1 MRKMR
6 KLCALVLGTS
16 MLLGNTGYAAEV
28 VWEQEA
34 AETVWTEGEEL
45 EGTRPVEYVTADLV
59 EADLALL
66 EEALPAKKADFSQ
79 SVQRKMENVVTLAK
93 DDAVLAA
100 EKLNEIA
107 DQDTYEATL
116 HEVLDSYYGE
126 ESAFSE
132 AQIAEFAEAVD
143 ERAETMLA
151 DYAEAKEERDDKAH
165 FGYNTGEMLV
175 TFKMGTTKEEIN
187 EIAGRIG
194 KYYRLLNT
202 YPINEKL
209 PKDKLKRL
217 EKVRD
222 YKFPDVACVDI
233 GLDKTVEKAED
244 ILESL
249 SCVSA
254 VEPNS
259 MIKLDSIAADMGVND
274 KRVEDQ
280 SYLRKIMAPQ
290 AWKTWN
296 SSEVSAKQMYVA
308 VLDTGL
314 DIEHEELKNQ
324 YLKNLSVVVVNNE
337 NGIEMQPM
345 NIANCYRRDIGD
357 GKHGTKVAGIIA
369 AESNNQKGIVGIASL
384 SNDTY
389 ENNEMI
395 KIMAINMF
403 DSEGYDAEGKKCLTV
418 SSPDILIE
426 SIRYAVNNG
435 ADVINMSFG
444 RNDSFTE
451 VQRVID
457 YAHEAGVVLCAG
469 AGNGDGYV
477 GKNIAYYPAS
487 YNHVISVAAVD
498 EHNKHAVFS
507 NYYSTVDLAATG
519 ETWCTCIPGS
529 KKYSDYEYGTS
540 LSTPMVSAVAALLLS
555 MQSEDSNF
563 RLSADDVESILC
575 STATDLSE
583 NGLYGA
589 GRDDYTGY
597 GLLNMN
603 LALETARSRFIKDLK
618 IQNMTATAKDYQSIQ
633 LSWKGMSWAERY
645 VIYRSTEPNGT
656 YTKIGSLKYSDLN
669 STGFVNRYFTDTG
682 LDTGTTYYYKV
693 RAAAPYGTS
702 FRFSDYSAVA
712 SAKCIVAVPTG
723 LALTAVKG
731 KITASWKKVAGA
743 QGYQIWRSESKNGT
757 YKRIYTVTSGAT
769 LSYAD
774 TTVKAGT
781 TYYYK
786 IRAYRKPNGTAVF
799 SGYSALVSKKA
810 I

>member
-66 EEALPAKKADFSQ
+66 EEALPAKKEDFSK

-132 AQIAEFAEAVD
+132 AQIVEFAEAVD

-151 DYAEAKEERDDKAH
+151 DYAEAKAERDRQTELDYEVGKV
-165 FGYNTGEMLV
+165 LV
-175 TFKMGTTKEEIN
+175 TFKKGTTKEEID
-187 EIAGRIG
+187 EIASRMG
-194 KYYRLLNT
+194 KNYRLLNT
-202 YPINEKL
+202 YPINENL
-209 PKDKLKRL
+209 PEDKLQRL
-217 EKVRD
+217 ERVRD
-222 YKFPDVACVDI
+222 YEFPDVACMEI
-233 GLDKTVEKAED
+233 GLDKTVERAET
-244 ILESL
+244 L
-249 SCVSA
+249 
-254 VEPNS
+254 
-259 MIKLDSIAADMGVND
+259 LDSLTCVDVAEASGIFELHELKEEMGIND
-274 KRVEDQ
+274 R
-280 SYLRKIMAPQ
+280 YLFRQKYLSQIKVPE
-290 AWKTWN
+290 AWKTWY
-296 SSEVSAKQMYVA
+296 SSEVTAKQMYVA
-308 VLDTGL
+308 VIDSGL
-314 DIEHEELKNQ
+314 EITHEDLKNQ
-324 YLKNLSVVVVNNE
+324 YLKDLSVVVSYDNNE
-337 NGIEMQPM
+337 VTMQPM
-345 NIANCYRRDIGD
+345 TINNCYQRDTGGI
-357 GKHGTKVAGIIA
+357 HGTQVAGIIA
-369 AESNNQKGIVGIASL
+369 AQSNNGIGFAGIAAL
-384 SNDTY
+384 SNEKYDR
-389 ENNEMI
+389 NEMI
-395 KIMAINMF
+395 KIIAINAT
-403 DSEGYDAEGKKCLTV
+403 DAMYVNGQYNYRLY
-418 SSPDILIE
+418 SPVLIE
-426 SIRYAVNNG
+426 AIRYAVSNG
-435 ADVINMSFG
+435 ADVINMSLG
-444 RNDSFTE
+444 DTDYSQVLKET
-451 VQRVID
+451 ID
-457 YAHEAGVVLCAG
+457 YAHDANVVICA
-469 AGNGDGYV
+469 AVGNE
-477 GKNIAYYPAS
+477 GKKGNVINYPAG
-487 YNHVISVAAVD
+487 YNHVIGVGAVD
-498 EHNKHAVFS
+498 ADNTHSDFS
-507 NYYSTVDLAATG
+507 NYNSTVDLVA
-519 ETWCTCIPGS
+519 PGRDIS
-529 KKYSDYEYGTS
+529 VCKQDSAYEYSVKGTS
-540 LSTPMVSAVAALLLS
+540 YSTPMVSAVAALLLS

-618 IQNMTATAKDYQSIQ
+618 IQNMAATAKDYQSIQ

-656 YTKIGSLKYSDLN
+656 YTKIASLKYSDLN

-723 LALTAVKG
+723 LALAAAKG

-743 QGYQIWRSESKNGT
+743 EGYQIWRSESKNGT
-757 YKRIYTVTSGAT
+757 YKRIHTVTSGAT

-799 SGYSALVSKKA
+799 SGYSAIVSKKA

>member
-143 ERAETMLA
+143 ERADTMLA
-151 DYAEAKEERDDKAH
+151 DYAEAKEERDRQTELDYEVGKV
-165 FGYNTGEMLV
+165 LV
-175 TFKMGTTKEEIN
+175 TFKKGTTKEEID
-187 EIAGRIG
+187 EIASRMG
-194 KYYRLLNT
+194 KNYRLLNT
-202 YPINEKL
+202 YPINENL
-209 PKDKLKRL
+209 PEDKLQRL
-217 EKVRD
+217 ERVRD
-222 YKFPDVACVDI
+222 YEFPDVACMEI
-233 GLDKTVEKAED
+233 GLDKTVERAET
-244 ILESL
+244 L
-249 SCVSA
+249 
-254 VEPNS
+254 
-259 MIKLDSIAADMGVND
+259 LDSLTCVDVAEASGIFELHELKEEMGIND
-274 KRVEDQ
+274 R
-280 SYLRKIMAPQ
+280 YLFRQKYLSQIKVPE
-290 AWKTWN
+290 AWKTWY
-296 SSEVSAKQMYVA
+296 SSEVTAKQMYVA
-308 VLDTGL
+308 VIDSGL
-314 DIEHEELKNQ
+314 DITHEDLENQ
-324 YLKNLSVVVVNNE
+324 YLKDLSVVVSDE
-337 NGIEMQPM
+337 GDKIEMLPM
-345 NIANCYRRDIGD
+345 TINNCYRWDLKG
-357 GKHGTKVAGIIA
+357 GGHGTQVAGIIA
-369 AESNNQKGIVGIASL
+369 AQSNNQKGFAGIAALASEKCD
-384 SNDTY
+384 S
-389 ENNEMI
+389 NEMI
-395 KIMAINMF
+395 KIMAINVF
-403 DSEGYDAEGKKCLTV
+403 TKEGYDKHGEKCAACC
-418 SSPDILIE
+418 SYDGLIE
-426 SIRYAVNNG
+426 AIRYAVSNG
-435 ADVINMSFG
+435 ADVINMSLGGTSKSIGFQ
-444 RNDSFTE
+444 E
-451 VQRVID
+451 VIN
-457 YAHEAGVVLCAG
+457 YAHDAGVVMCASV
-469 AGNGDGYV
+469 GNEGEEE
-477 GKNIAYYPAS
+477 NEIEYPAG
-487 YNHVISVAAVD
+487 YNHVIGVGSVD
-498 EHNKHAVFS
+498 EDNTHSDFS
-507 NYYSTVDLAATG
+507 NYNSSVDLVA
-519 ETWCTCIPGS
+519 PGNEIS
-529 KKYSDYEYGTS
+529 VCKQGSAYEYYVKGTS
-540 LSTPMVSAVAALLLS
+540 YSTPMVSAVAALLLS

-645 VIYRSTEPNGT
+645 VIYRSTESNGT

-743 QGYQIWRSESKNGT
+743 EGYQIWRSESKNGT
-757 YKRIYTVTSGAT
+757 YKRIHTVTSGAT

-799 SGYSALVSKKA
+799 SGYSAIVSKKA

>member
-6 KLCALVLGTS
+6 KLCAFVLGTS

-151 DYAEAKEERDDKAH
+151 DYAEAKEERDRQTELDYEVGKV
-165 FGYNTGEMLV
+165 LV
-175 TFKMGTTKEEIN
+175 TFKKGTTKEEID
-187 EIAGRIG
+187 EIASRMG
-194 KYYRLLNT
+194 KNYRLLNT
-202 YPINEKL
+202 YPINENL
-209 PKDKLKRL
+209 PEDKLQRL
-217 EKVRD
+217 ERVRD
-222 YKFPDVACVDI
+222 YEFPDVACMEI
-233 GLDKTVEKAED
+233 GRDKTVERAER
-244 ILESL
+244 ILNELNCVEAAESNGFLQTESL
-249 SCVSA
+249 
-254 VEPNS
+254 
-259 MIKLDSIAADMGVND
+259 AADMGVND
-274 KRVEDQ
+274 EYVNEQ
-280 SYLRKIMAPQ
+280 TYLKQINVPEG
-290 AWKTWN
+290 WSTWQ
-296 SSEVSAKQMYVA
+296 SSEVTAKQMYVA

-314 DIEHEELKNQ
+314 DIRHEDLKNQ
-324 YLKNLSVVVVNNE
+324 YLKDLSVVVTDNG
-337 NGIEMQPM
+337 NGIKMQPM
-345 NIANCYRRDIGD
+345 TIDNCYRRDHDDGD
-357 GKHGTKVAGIIA
+357 HGTNVASLIAAQSNNGKGIAGIA
-369 AESNNQKGIVGIASL
+369 AL
-384 SNDTY
+384 SNDKY
-389 ENNEMI
+389 DNNDMI
-395 KIMAINMF
+395 KIMAIHMF
-403 DSEGYDAEGKKCLTV
+403 DSNYYDANGTRRMTW
-418 SSPDILIE
+418 SSDEVLIE

-435 ADVINMSFG
+435 ADVINMSLG
-444 RNDSFTE
+444 ETE
-451 VQRVID
+451 RKMAIEEAIN
-457 YAHEAGVVLCAG
+457 YAHNADVVICAG
-469 AGNGDGYV
+469 AGND
-477 GKNIAYYPAS
+477 GKNSSFYPAS
-487 YNHVISVAAVD
+487 YNHVISVGSVD
-498 EHNKHAVFS
+498 NDNKHSDFS
-507 NYYSTVDLAATG
+507 NYCNTVDMVA
-519 ETWCTCIPGS
+519 PGRHPLVCVDNGGYGNRA
-529 KKYSDYEYGTS
+529 KGTS
-540 LSTPMVSAVAALLLS
+540 LSTPMVSAVAAVLKS

-645 VIYRSTEPNGT
+645 VIYRSTEQNGT

-723 LALTAVKG
+723 LVLAAAKG

-743 QGYQIWRSESKNGT
+743 EGYQIWRSESKNGT
-757 YKRIYTVTSGAT
+757 YKRIHTVTSGAT